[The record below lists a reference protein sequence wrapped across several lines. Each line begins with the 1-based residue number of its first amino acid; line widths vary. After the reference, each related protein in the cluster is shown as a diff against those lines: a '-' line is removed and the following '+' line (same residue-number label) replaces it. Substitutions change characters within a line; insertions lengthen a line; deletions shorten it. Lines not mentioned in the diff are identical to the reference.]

1 MKKLTGVEKWL
12 FLLVLGFGLY
22 WLYLFVLFMA
32 QVFVFGGYNF
42 FFFLDN
48 LLAVPGLDA
57 VAVWAVFGLLPG
69 SIAGTV
75 VAIRRYQL
83 SRRLVGYP
91 VGATL
96 LVLVLMGFVNKPLQY
111 ETAIPSQNG
120 PEAGSS
126 DIAGAAP
133 ALARYTLTSNVNVR
147 SGPSVVADKL
157 FVLDKYSRVEVV
169 GAVRKGSAI
178 WYRITHDGRE
188 GYVHSR
194 FVRYAGTA
202 D

>member
-1 MKKLTGVEKWL
+1 MKKFTGVEKLL

-48 LLAVPGLDA
+48 LLAVPALDA
-57 VAVWAVFGLLPG
+57 VVVWAVFGLLPG

-75 VAIRRYQL
+75 VAIRRYKL

-91 VGATL
+91 AGAAL
-96 LVLVLMGFVNKPLQY
+96 FVLVLMGFVNKPLQY
-111 ETAIPSQNG
+111 GAAYPARNG
-120 PEAGSS
+120 PEASS
-126 DIAGAAP
+126 DASGAAP

-147 SGPSVVADKL
+147 SGPSVGAAKL
-157 FVLDKYSRVEVV
+157 FVLHKDSRVEVV
-169 GAVRKGSAI
+169 GAVRKGSAV

-194 FVRYAGTA
+194 FVRHAGAA